1 MIALKNSS
9 NIEFAVDRVMIRTF
23 LERDSSGC
31 CNREAKVLKACAAQQ
46 GKEATDQGPFLLG
59 QEGGHPSDQGH
70 FLLGHHPDPSFACL
84 IFFTLIIKMVNTRI
98 SYTHTQTHLQIHE
111 YKLIYAQQTHFQK
124 THKPQNSKLSNSIA
138 PKPCFNSHITTFIRA
153 KQ

>member
-46 GKEATDQGPFLLG
+46 GKEAADQGPLLLG
-59 QEGGHPSDQGH
+59 QEGWSSLDHGT
-70 FLLGHHPDPSFACL
+70 FLRLPNLLYID
-84 IFFTLIIKMVNTRI
+84 
-98 SYTHTQTHLQIHE
+98 Y
-111 YKLIYAQQTHFQK
+111 
-124 THKPQNSKLSNSIA
+124 
-138 PKPCFNSHITTFIRA
+138 
-153 KQ
+153 

>member
-1 MIALKNSS
+1 MIALKISS
-9 NIEFAVDRVMIRTF
+9 NIEFAVDCVMIRTF

-46 GKEATDQGPFLLG
+46 GKEAADQGPFLLG

-98 SYTHTQTHLQIHE
+98 SYTHTLTNSRIQTYLRVTNTPTKHTHT
-111 YKLIYAQQTHFQK
+111 QT
-124 THKPQNSKLSNSIA
+124 
-138 PKPCFNSHITTFIRA
+138 
-153 KQ
+153 